1 MASSQTAPLAPTVGY
16 HGGLTVSLSVPD
28 YRAAMEWYRDIL
40 GFTVIGE
47 HREARFAELAPVAEV
62 NVTFVVGEGEP
73 RSAGGARPV
82 LGVRNIDTA
91 RSLLESRGVQFTAET
106 SSIPGVV
113 RLAPFRDL
121 NGNDLTLY
129 ESLSGA

>member
-47 HREARFAELAPVAEV
+47 HPEARFAELAPVAEV
-62 NVTFVVGEGEP
+62 NVTF
-73 RSAGGARPV
+73 
-82 LGVRNIDTA
+82 
-91 RSLLESRGVQFTAET
+91 QFTAET

-129 ESLSGA
+129 ESLSGG